1 MSKTLVKK
9 YNIVEVTV
17 VKGNNLVAKD
27 LGGTSDP
34 FVKVFDPKQ
43 HNVLTKVAKKT
54 LNPEWND
61 FFDFTYI
68 KLPEFLHFNVYDYD
82 KSSKNDLIG
91 TARIKLKCLKKG
103 ALYKKELILRGV
115 PKGTI
120 HVEIKVLQANRIQ
133 QLEKRPLGLLR
144 LTILEGAEIKKSDL
158 IGKGDPYVT
167 VLFGHQAYKTQILKG
182 DKPIWKTECRVW
194 VHEHTKNHKL
204 SIGLWDSDKKKD
216 DQLGHKY
223 QDISTLIEDQ
233 EKKEFWID
241 IPQEHHT
248 LDSHLTGAKHG
259 GKLEDKS
266 EGSKKKKLKKEK
278 KKSEEGEPK
287 IVGKLKVR
295 TQYLPQ
301 GDLDKMFWNCFLE
314 HFDTDNNGSLDKL
327 ELTALLEAFGT
338 TLTDE
343 EIDKIFDESDVD
355 NSGDLTFDEII
366 GCLKNT
372 QGLTSL
378 KYDPISNLSLEG
390 MTQYEILGTIAL
402 NMEAA
407 GNDIELLMDSYIP
420 SGENDPE
427 ERIKSSRIQVFK
439 RETGQIV
446 DEKIPAYIKSSL
458 RSMYRS
464 KTSRKTIG
472 TSKVKNLL
480 KNLTIKQGK
489 QKDDPKSKKHIKGFV
504 KEHNINLEEVLLPLD
519 KFNTYNEFFSRKLK
533 PSSRPISEKE
543 NTSVATSPADCRMSA
558 FNTVSESKE
567 LWIKGKNFTLQN
579 LFGGEEQQ
587 ELAKEFSGGAVVIAR
602 LSPQDYHRVHFG
614 VCGTVKKIH
623 PVIEGAYYTVSPLA
637 INTEV
642 DVYTE
647 NKRQVIE
654 IETEEFGKVV
664 CIFVGA
670 TCVGSICLEVEE
682 NDKFHKGDPFGYF
695 KFGGSTQIV
704 VFQKEQIAFDN
715 DLLENTGKGIETLI
729 KMGDRIGIAKS
740 QNENLEEKE
749 IKKEKK
755 KKKSGEEEK
764 KKKSKKKKSSS
775 EKEKKTTKKKSS
787 QKTDQDEK
795 KKKKD
800 TKKPKEDEKKKNKK
814 GSKFSKL
821 KNKIKKKK
829 KESKK

>member
-1 MSKTLVKK
+1 MSTTLVRK

-17 VKGNNLVAKD
+17 VKGENLVAKD
-27 LGGTSDP
+27 LGGKSDP
-34 FVKVFDPKQ
+34 FVKIFDPKQ
-43 HNVLTKVAKKT
+43 HSALTKVQKKT

-68 KLPEFLHFNVYDYD
+68 KLPEFLYFNVYDYN
-82 KSSKNDLIG
+82 KSIKNNLIG
-91 TARIKLKCLKKG
+91 TARIKLRCLKKG
-103 ALYKKELILRGV
+103 ALYHKELILRGV
-115 PKGTI
+115 RKGTI
-120 HVEIKVLQANRIQ
+120 HVDIKVLKANRIE

-144 LTILEGAEIKKSDL
+144 LTILEGAEIIKSDL

-194 VHEHTKNHKL
+194 IHEHTKKHKL
-204 SIGLWDSDKKKD
+204 SIGLWDRDKKKD

-233 EKKEFWID
+233 EEKEFWID
-241 IPQEHHT
+241 IPKHHYT
-248 LDSHLTGAKHG
+248 LDSHLTGATHG
-259 GKLEDKS
+259 GKLEDKP
-266 EGSKKKKLKKEK
+266 EGKKKLKLKKEK
-278 KKSEEGEPK
+278 KNSEDEETK

-301 GDLDKMFWNCFLE
+301 GDLDKMFWDRFLE

-327 ELTALLEAFGT
+327 ELTALLTAFGT
-338 TLTDE
+338 TLTDK
-343 EIDKIFDESDVD
+343 EIDQIFDESDKD
-355 NSGDLTFDEII
+355 KSGDLTFDEII
-366 GCLKNT
+366 DCLKTT
-372 QGLTSL
+372 QGLTTL

-402 NMEAA
+402 NMKAA
-407 GNDIELLMDSYIP
+407 GNDVELLMDSYIP
-420 SGENDPE
+420 SGENDPK

-446 DEKIPAYIKSSL
+446 EEKIPAYIKSSL

-464 KTSRKTIG
+464 RTSRKTIG
-472 TSKVKNLL
+472 TNKVKKLL
-480 KNLTIKQGK
+480 RNLTIKQGK
-489 QKDDPKSKKHIKGFV
+489 QKDHPKSKKHIMGFI
-504 KEHNINLEEVLLPLD
+504 KEHNINLDDVLLPLE
-519 KFNTYNEFFSRKLK
+519 KFNTYNEFFTRKLK
-533 PSSRPISEKE
+533 PSARPISEKE
-543 NTSVATSPADCRMSA
+543 NPSVAISPGDCRMSV

-587 ELAKEFSGGAVVIAR
+587 ELAKEFSGGSVVIAR

-614 VCGTVKKIH
+614 VCGTVRKIH

-654 IETEEFGKVV
+654 IDTEEFGKVI

-682 NDKFHKGDPFGYF
+682 NDKFQKGDPFGYF
-695 KFGGSTQIV
+695 KFGGSTQLV

-740 QNENLEEKE
+740 KNEKE
-749 IKKEKK
+749 VIVMKKEKK
-755 KKKSGEEEK
+755 KKKSSSEKSGEKEIKTGLNKKSGKTGEKEK
-764 KKKSKKKKSSS
+764 KKKVKEIQEDNKKKI
-775 EKEKKTTKKKSS
+775 
-787 QKTDQDEK
+787 
-795 KKKKD
+795 
-800 TKKPKEDEKKKNKK
+800 

-829 KESKK
+829 N